1 MKNNRRK
8 AVLLMAGK
16 SERFSKTGV
25 KKQFALLLNKESFLY
40 PLESFISSQLFEEII
55 LVIEEEDRN
64 HIEKIL
70 ARENL
75 VFPHRFVIGGEN
87 RNASVNNALIALK
100 EEGDF
105 KIFIHDAARVIL
117 PLDILLSLNKEI
129 ETVDA
134 CVPYL
139 PIADSIYQPLLNRYV
154 NRDDF
159 VRIQTP
165 QVFDYQ
171 KLFSLF
177 QKGFFIEDTDDFSKA
192 IRAGFSYKLVLG
204 SPYLY
209 KLTYPED
216 QKIIETALL
225 GGVN

>member
-1 MKNNRRK
+1 M
-8 AVLLMAGK
+8 
-16 SERFSKTGV
+16 
-25 KKQFALLLNKESFLY
+25 
-40 PLESFISSQLFEEII
+40 
-55 LVIEEEDRN
+55 
-64 HIEKIL
+64 
-70 ARENL
+70 
-75 VFPHRFVIGGEN
+75 
-87 RNASVNNALIALK
+87 IALK

-117 PLDILLSLNKEI
+117 PLDILLSLNKGI

-134 CVPYL
+134 CAPYL
-139 PIADSIYQPLLNRYV
+139 PIADSIYQPQLNRYV

-171 KLFSLF
+171 KLFSLY
-177 QKGFFIEDTDDFSKA
+177 QKGFSIEDTDDFSKTL
-192 IRAGFSYKLVLG
+192 RAGLSHKLVLG

>member
-75 VFPHRFVIGGEN
+75 VFPHRFVIGVETDLIDLK
-87 RNASVNNALIALK
+87 ALCMVFVVEITQV
-100 EEGDF
+100 
-105 KIFIHDAARVIL
+105 HDAFRAA
-117 PLDILLSLNKEI
+117 LSGKHVEI
-129 ETVDA
+129 EHHHLALELRESADVALTVGQTNRQSSYI
-134 CVPYL
+134 PRH
-139 PIADSIYQPLLNRYV
+139 LL
-154 NRDDF
+154 
-159 VRIQTP
+159 
-165 QVFDYQ
+165 
-171 KLFSLF
+171 
-177 QKGFFIEDTDDFSKA
+177 
-192 IRAGFSYKLVLG
+192 
-204 SPYLY
+204 
-209 KLTYPED
+209 
-216 QKIIETALL
+216 
-225 GGVN
+225 